1 MYIPYDILI
10 IVAFLLLGYG
20 FGQLAEKRHYKSIVK
35 REDSLKD
42 ILIFTSKSP
51 PEDWQIESSDLVQ
64 GSVVVSVDYFKRFL
78 FSLRN
83 IFGGRVEAY
92 ESLIDRGR
100 REAVLRMKQQALASQ
115 SNWVFNVKFETSA
128 VSRGV
133 SSALGSIEVYAY
145 GTAIRTQNTSSSQFP
160 D

>member
-1 MYIPYDILI
+1 MYIPYDILAI
-10 IVAFLLLGYG
+10 IVFLMLGYG
-20 FGQLAEKRHYKSIVK
+20 FGQLAEKRHYRSIKK
-35 REDSLKD
+35 REEQFKD
-42 ILIFTSKSP
+42 ILVFSAKTP
-51 PEDWQIESSDLVQ
+51 PQDWQIESSNLVQ

-100 REAVLRMKQQALASQ
+100 REAVLRMKEQAAKNSSQ
-115 SNWVFNVKFETSA
+115 SIFNTKFETSS

-133 SSALGSIEVYAY
+133 SSALGSVEVFAY
-145 GTAIRTQNTSSSQFP
+145 GTAIKTTP
-160 D
+160 E

>member
-10 IVAFLLLGYG
+10 IIVLLLLGYG
-20 FGQLAEKRHYKSIVK
+20 FGQLAEKKHYRSIRQ
-35 REDSLKD
+35 RESQFED
-42 ILIFTSKSP
+42 IHVFSAKTLP
-51 PEDWQIESSDLVQ
+51 ADWQLLSTQLVQ
-64 GSVVVSVDYFKRFL
+64 GNVVVSVDYFKRFL

-100 REAVLRMKQQALASQ
+100 REAVLRMKQQANELNSDAI
-115 SNWVFNVKFETSA
+115 FNIKFETSA
-128 VSRGV
+128 ISRGL
-133 SSALGSIEVYAY
+133 SSGLGSVEVFAY
-145 GTAIRTQNTSSSQFP
+145 GTAIKKAL

>member
-10 IVAFLLLGYG
+10 IIAFLLLGYG
-20 FGQLAEKRHYKSIVK
+20 FGQLAEKRHYRSIKK
-35 REDSLKD
+35 REEKYKD
-42 ILIFTSKSP
+42 ILVFSSKTP
-51 PEDWQIESSDLVQ
+51 PRDWQIDSSRLVQ

-100 REAVLRMKQQALASQ
+100 REAVLRMKEQAAKHSSQ
-115 SNWVFNVKFETSA
+115 SIFNIKFETSS

-133 SSALGSIEVYAY
+133 SSALGSVEVFAY
-145 GTAIRTQNTSSSQFP
+145 GTAIKSTS